1 MKNEKIITRKQ
12 AEAEAKK
19 IFKSSDASEM
29 GWTLKEFINDYIES
43 LKADGYIVK

>member
-12 AEAEAKK
+12 AEAKK